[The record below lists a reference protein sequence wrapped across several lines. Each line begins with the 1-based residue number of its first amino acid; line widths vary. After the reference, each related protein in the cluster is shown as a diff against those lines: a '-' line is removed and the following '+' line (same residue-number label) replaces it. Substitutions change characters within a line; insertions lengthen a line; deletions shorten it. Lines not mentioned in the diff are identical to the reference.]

1 MITLSTSYGASWT
14 QELSSGACKTLGF
27 AAALLKSVA
36 SNVRLAVTHTDAA
49 PATSPRLGVW
59 GMTKHGS
66 PLSRASPGAS
76 PEWRLP
82 PDSHAERKAEDK
94 DGDKEDAVAL
104 YRPTDAEAQ
113 CAPQKRRLRDWKRR
127 LPPWDRFK

>member
-94 DGDKEDAVAL
+94 DGDKQGGRSR

-113 CAPQKRRLRDWKRR
+113 CAPQKRRLEASTTS
-127 LPPWDRFK
+127 LGPV